1 LFLVLGVII
10 RNPITKQ
17 IKRKLKFTGFKS
29 NRQKKRFIRFSIV
42 TGNIGLLLL
51 VAFFVFGGSNADTPL
66 ATQASV
72 KATDIDVTNPLDQLS
87 SADIAV
93 HAAQMVQ
100 LEETRAVVNN
110 ADSVNAQLAIVP
122 TDSQVVA
129 KPQIVS
135 TGLKSKK
142 DIKTYTTIAGDSV
155 TALAQKYGVT
165 SDSIK
170 WSNDLSADSIPAGRT
185 LRIPP
190 VNGIVYQV
198 KPNDTPDT
206 LASKFKASKDQ
217 IVAFNDAEITGL
229 VRDDFIVIPDG
240 TVTVVQVRAT
250 PSYNRSNG
258 FAFGG
263 SSPIWGGANGYDY
276 GYCTWYAASK
286 RAAIGRPVPSN
297 LGNASTWLSLA
308 RAAGLATGSTPQ
320 AGAVIWT
327 PPRDYYGHV
336 GFVDSVDPDGTTH
349 VSEMNVAGWN
359 RVSTK
364 TLTAAQ
370 AANYGYIY

>member
-1 LFLVLGVII
+1 MRFAIIAGNVSLLALVG
-10 RNPITKQ
+10 
-17 IKRKLKFTGFKS
+17 
-29 NRQKKRFIRFSIV
+29 
-42 TGNIGLLLL
+42 
-51 VAFFVFGGSNADTPL
+51 FFVFGGTSSSQPIAS
-66 ATQASV
+66 QASV
-72 KATDIDVTNPLDQLS
+72 KATDVNVTNPLDQLS

-129 KPQIVS
+129 KPQIVN

-142 DIKTYTTIAGDSV
+142 DIKVYSSVAGDTVS
-155 TALAQKYGVT
+155 ALAQKFGVT

-198 KPNDTPDT
+198 KPNDTPDS
-206 LASKFKASKDQ
+206 LATKFKATKDQ

-250 PSYNRSNG
+250 PSYNKTNG

-263 SSPIWGGANGYDY
+263 NSPIYSGANGYDY
-276 GYCTWYAASK
+276 GYCTWYAATR
-286 RAAIGRPVPSN
+286 RAAIGRAIPSN

-308 RAAGLATGSTPQ
+308 RAAGLPTGSIPK

-336 GFVDSVDPDGTTH
+336 GFVESVDPDGTTH

-364 TLTAAQ
+364 TLSAAQ